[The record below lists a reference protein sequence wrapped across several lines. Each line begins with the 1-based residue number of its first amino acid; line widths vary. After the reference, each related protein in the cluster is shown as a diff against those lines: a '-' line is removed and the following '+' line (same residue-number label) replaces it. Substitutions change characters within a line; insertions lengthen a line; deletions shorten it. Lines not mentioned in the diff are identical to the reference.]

1 MLPKVIVRDLRKR
14 YGDVE
19 AVRGVSFEVHEGEI
33 LGILGPNGA
42 GKTTTVECIL
52 GLRRP
57 DAGSIEVCG
66 IDALRHPKEVKQR
79 IGATLQTTALQ
90 DRITPTEAL
99 ALFGSFYR
107 EREDPAALLE
117 RFALTDKAKAP
128 FDTLSGGQRQ
138 RLALALA
145 FVNRPELVFLDEPT
159 TGLDARARR
168 DLHGDIRRMKED
180 GHTLLLTTHYI
191 DEAEELCDRIAVID
205 CGRIIATGTPQEL
218 IAAAGLHAR
227 VFLSADAP
235 LDGELLERL
244 PGVRGVE
251 VRGNEASF
259 EAQRPATALAALTS
273 GLGER
278 GIELV
283 DLTVR
288 QARLEDVYL
297 GLTSGS
303 ASQETP
309 SSAAQTLPA

>member
-1 MLPKVIVRDLRKR
+1 
-14 YGDVE
+14 
-19 AVRGVSFEVHEGEI
+19 
-33 LGILGPNGA
+33 
-42 GKTTTVECIL
+42 
-52 GLRRP
+52 
-57 DAGSIEVCG
+57 
-66 IDALRHPKEVKQR
+66 
-79 IGATLQTTALQ
+79 
-90 DRITPTEAL
+90 
-99 ALFGSFYR
+99 
-107 EREDPAALLE
+107 
-117 RFALTDKAKAP
+117 
-128 FDTLSGGQRQ
+128 
-138 RLALALA
+138 
-145 FVNRPELVFLDEPT
+145 
-159 TGLDARARR
+159 
-168 DLHGDIRRMKED
+168 MKED

-205 CGRIIATGTPQEL
+205 RGRIIATGTPQEL

-235 LDGELLERL
+235 LDGDLLERL